1 MLYCKN
7 CRLVFSDISCCPI
20 CGDNSAQ
27 PPQPDDI
34 CFLTETD
41 PLPAGMLKASLEQN
55 DIPYLSSSSIGAGL
69 AIRAGAMFE
78 RIKFYVRYD
87 DLTKAKDL
95 ADSMFGS
102 DGSDEAEVYS

>member
-1 MLYCKN
+1 
-7 CRLVFSDISCCPI
+7 
-20 CGDNSAQ
+20 
-27 PPQPDDI
+27 
-34 CFLTETD
+34 
-41 PLPAGMLKASLEQN
+41 MLKASLEQN

-95 ADSMFGS
+95 ADGMFGS